1 MRRLV
6 SILLIL
12 CVFAAAEAQELRCSV
27 QINSQKLTT
36 TTQSYETTDAK
47 IFETMKEAIET
58 FMNSRR
64 WTNLE
69 FEQQEKLDCSVG
81 LILSERTSAT
91 DFKGQFTVQLRRPVF
106 NSNYSSGMF
115 NYMGSNDFSFSFNEN
130 NPLEFD
136 PTTYRDNLTSTLAY
150 YVYIMLGMYFDSYGP
165 NGGEAFYEM
174 ARTICQT
181 AEPSGNKGWSQNHGQ
196 KARYWF
202 MENHTNSAYS
212 SLHDAYYLY
221 HRMGLDMMAKD
232 QTKARENIIAALKK
246 LQEVHKVKTNV
257 LSVTSFMEV
266 KMSEIVS
273 IFTPAPPEE
282 KKQVYAIVKEISP
295 INASKIKEWNK

>member
-1 MRRLV
+1 M
-6 SILLIL
+6 L
-12 CVFAAAEAQELRCSV
+12 CVFAAAKAQELRCSV

-36 TTQSYETTDAK
+36 TTQSYETTDTK

-64 WTNLE
+64 WTALE
-69 FEQQEKLDCSVG
+69 IEQVEKLDCSVG

-91 DFKGQFTVQLRRPVF
+91 DFKGQLTIQLRRPVF
-106 NSNYSSGMF
+106 NSNYTSGMF
-115 NYMGSNDFSFSFNEN
+115 NYMGSNDFMFSFNEN

-150 YVYIMLGMYFDSYGP
+150 YAYIMLGMYFDSFGP
-165 NGGEAFYEM
+165 NGGEAFFEM

-221 HRMGLDMMAKD
+221 HRMGLDMMTKD
-232 QTKARENIIAALKK
+232 QPKARENIIEALKK
-246 LQEVHKVKTNV
+246 LQEVHKVKSNL
-257 LSVTSFMEV
+257 LSVTSFMDV
-266 KMSEIVS
+266 KMSEITS
-273 IFTPAPPEE
+273 IFTPAPQEE
-282 KKQVYAIVKEISP
+282 KRQVYMLVKELSP
-295 INASKIKEWNK
+295 INAAKIKEWNK

>member
-1 MRRLV
+1 MRRVV
-6 SILLIL
+6 SILLML
-12 CVFAAAEAQELRCSV
+12 CVFAAAKAQELRCSV

-36 TTQSYETTDAK
+36 TTQSYETTDTK

-64 WTNLE
+64 WTALE
-69 FEQQEKLDCSVG
+69 IEQVEKLDCSVG

-91 DFKGQFTVQLRRPVF
+91 DFKGQLTIQLRRPVF
-106 NSNYSSGMF
+106 NSNYTSGMF
-115 NYMGSNDFSFSFNEN
+115 NYMGSNDFMFSFNEN

-150 YVYIMLGMYFDSYGP
+150 YAYIMLGMYFDSFGP
-165 NGGEAFYEM
+165 NGGEAFFEM

-221 HRMGLDMMAKD
+221 HRMGLDLMTKD
-232 QTKARENIIAALKK
+232 QPRARENIIEALKK
-246 LQEVHKVKTNV
+246 LQEVHKVKSNL
-257 LSVTSFMEV
+257 LSVTSFMDV
-266 KMSEIVS
+266 KMSEITS
-273 IFTPAPPEE
+273 IFTPAPQEE
-282 KKQVYAIVKEISP
+282 KRQVYMLVKELSP
-295 INASKIKEWNK
+295 INAAKIKEWNK